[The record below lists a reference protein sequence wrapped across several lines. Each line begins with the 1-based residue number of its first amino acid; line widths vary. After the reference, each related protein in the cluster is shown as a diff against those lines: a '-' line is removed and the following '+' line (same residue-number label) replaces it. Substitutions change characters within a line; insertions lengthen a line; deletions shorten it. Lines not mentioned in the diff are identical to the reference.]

1 MEALKEKFNQ
11 WTEFV
16 ANREAE
22 RTRLANPQG
31 AAELKAQIADK
42 RAEALRVNAELKMLQ
57 AQLVLSNGG
66 EPAYNKTAFDHEWG
80 QKKIA
85 LKAEVETL
93 MAEQIEAGVSIPKL
107 MKTLGSRNPAWLYQ
121 VRENLNAHR
130 GAAKED
136 MAQTD
141 WNWSDVT
148 SVHRYALGHELEGS
162 DWGFVLMHG
171 AVDSEFENEQ
181 CMFDYK
187 TGVFITGNRQL
198 FDSVTTGVKQQR
210 SRMLAQILEGTYLKK
225 VRRDTNPYFEQK

>member
-1 MEALKEKFNQ
+1 MEALKERFDE

-16 ANREAE
+16 TTREAE
-22 RTRLANPQG
+22 RSRLANVEG
-31 AAELKAQIADK
+31 NAELKNQIADK
-42 RAEALRVNAELKMLQ
+42 KAEALRIKAELQMLQ

-66 EPAYNKTAFDHEWG
+66 VPAYNKTAFDHEWG

-85 LKAEVETL
+85 LKAEVEKL
-93 MAEQIEAGVSIPKL
+93 MAEEIERGTSIPKI
-107 MKTLGSRNPAWLYQ
+107 MKALGSRNPAWLYQ
-121 VRENLNAHR
+121 VRENLNAYR

-171 AVDSEFENEQ
+171 AVDSEFEHEQ
-181 CMFDYK
+181 CMFDFQ
-187 TGVFITGNRQL
+187 TGAFITGNRRL

-210 SRMLAQILEGTYLKK
+210 SQMLAQILEGTYLKK
-225 VRRDTNPYFEQK
+225 VRRDSNPYFASE